1 MTGGGLFQYTAPP
14 QLQEAIKEKKQRR
27 SEVWMF
33 EIWRVEILEKAAL
46 QVAAQTPSSQLPMS
60 SKCAQYQ
67 GFFALK
73 NITKPKIS
81 AIHPHN
87 FSHLFF
93 ISVSEVAC
101 PWTSSYILSQPC
113 WTWGGYRIAYRAV
126 FRFYDS
132 ADIKRGWRRGCTLS
146 LTSRCTYDVKPL
158 TSFNLLNKEK
168 FDRTWKSHMTGWSF
182 KPYTI

>member
-1 MTGGGLFQYTAPP
+1 
-14 QLQEAIKEKKQRR
+14 
-27 SEVWMF
+27 MF

-67 GFFALK
+67 FFCLK
-73 NITKPKIS
+73 KYHQIS

-101 PWTSSYILSQPC
+101 PWTSSYILSHEPEED
-113 WTWGGYRIAYRAV
+113 TE
-126 FRFYDS
+126 
-132 ADIKRGWRRGCTLS
+132 
-146 LTSRCTYDVKPL
+146 
-158 TSFNLLNKEK
+158 LLIGP
-168 FDRTWKSHMTGWSF
+168 FFAFTTQL
-182 KPYTI
+182 I